1 MLRWAR
7 WLQALIIITVIV
19 VLTLAVTKVV
29 DDWSDWV
36 VLGAIVFTTL
46 GGAVAIHHRQ
56 YPTKKR
62 AFTRD
67 ADSEW

>member
-1 MLRWAR
+1 MNLAR
-7 WLQALIIITVIV
+7 WLQALILISVVV

-29 DDWSDWV
+29 SDWSDWV

-46 GGAVAIHHRQ
+46 GGAVAIHQRQ

-62 AFTRD
+62 AYTRD